1 MQARKA
7 LRALKGLVR
16 LQAIIRGRLVRKQT
30 VTTLKCLQSVVNIQS
45 RVCAGR
51 FQSVKETWDCDG
63 SKQLQD
69 SNKKEINVVDL
80 SSQRRWEDTILS
92 KEEATALYLSKKEAM
107 IKRERVKEYSFNRHV
122 SSFSNLTSLYYLF
135 YSKLFFIALY
145 SY

>member
-69 SNKKEINVVDL
+69 SNKKEINVSEKKKNLLSLSQTGYIIMKIIYVYDYSHDL
-80 SSQRRWEDTILS
+80 LVLENYICTKIFRSSI
-92 KEEATALYLSKKEAM
+92 
-107 IKRERVKEYSFNRHV
+107 
-122 SSFSNLTSLYYLF
+122 
-135 YSKLFFIALY
+135 
-145 SY
+145 